1 MNVISLQNHV
11 QLTETK
17 KQKVDELVAK
27 CITLAVANTGSMRN
41 VLKGDMR
48 TVVLAS
54 NMSKAS

>member
-17 KQKVDELVAK
+17 KQKVDELVAQ
-27 CITLAVANTGSMRN
+27 CINLAVANTGNMRN

-54 NMSKAS
+54 NVSKAS